1 MPLILIFMKLD
12 MDVNWLG
19 TLIMEIIVLST
30 LGWVFNNI
38 EAYNEETYTCPSYC
52 GVDHEHIIWDLQSD
66 FEELLAENAKLSKNI
81 ELAVK

>member
-1 MPLILIFMKLD
+1 MKQD

-19 TLIMEIIVLST
+19 TLIMEIIVFGT

-38 EAYNEETYTCPSYC
+38 EAYNEETYACPSYC

-66 FEELLAENAKLSKNI
+66 FEELLAKNAKGSKNKD
-81 ELAVK
+81 LALK

>member
-1 MPLILIFMKLD
+1 MKQD

-19 TLIMEIIVLST
+19 TLIMEIIVFST

-66 FEELLAENAKLSKNI
+66 FEELLAENAKLSKNT